1 MILPFWLSRIAS
13 VPQTCM
19 PSPPMFSARRQ
30 TYSGLACDDYWL
42 RVCTSECKSLD
53 YSQILVKVGKL
64 RRVGAALPNGA
75 IIRTAL
81 DVIISMRVTNSL
93 HGRNVGLGL
102 WQAWR
107 DGRIVGYSR
116 ARFIS

>member
-1 MILPFWLSRIAS
+1 
-13 VPQTCM
+13 M
-19 PSPPMFSARRQ
+19 PSPLIFSARRQ

-53 YSQILVKVGKL
+53 HSQILVKVGKL